1 MAFWP
6 GIFLNCLIFIAKR
19 PSSKISNFDLH
30 RNKAKLG
37 RFSLALFTSTSGPKI
52 SKHFQVAQEPEWAN
66 TTDSDLLEIQNAVH
80 RQLLSRQ
87 SIYHMVL
94 YPNREIDIQRDA
106 VFSEHIASIA
116 MKITPGHPKLQIPSK
131 YCRECPW
138 PSAQEEARL
147 IAVYRTPQ
155 EKMTQTARLCKVN
168 DF

>member
-1 MAFWP
+1 
-6 GIFLNCLIFIAKR
+6 
-19 PSSKISNFDLH
+19 
-30 RNKAKLG
+30 
-37 RFSLALFTSTSGPKI
+37 
-52 SKHFQVAQEPEWAN
+52 
-66 TTDSDLLEIQNAVH
+66 
-80 RQLLSRQ
+80 
-87 SIYHMVL
+87 MVL

-168 DF
+168 LNDTGLPIRYNTSKRPVPSNTSPVQDLIISNS